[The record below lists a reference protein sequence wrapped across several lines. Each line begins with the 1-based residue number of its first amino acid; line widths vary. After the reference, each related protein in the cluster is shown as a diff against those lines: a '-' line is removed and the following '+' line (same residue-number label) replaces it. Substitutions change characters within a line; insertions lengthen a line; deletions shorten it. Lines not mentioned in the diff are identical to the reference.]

1 MPFGGFGKTQML
13 LVFPSVLLLC
23 LCPGALCSSGQ
34 KLVVL
39 PCDRPLFQSKL
50 SMCLSEFNRSLEQH
64 RFSQGCVWPDVKR
77 TYSVLKLCVDTWAR
91 GHWCSGVGTLVDDF
105 FKDVHLTY
113 FSECGRIQDPP
124 MTALVLMVAPLVI
137 STLLLP
143 ILCVYLTTKKQE

>member
-1 MPFGGFGKTQML
+1 ML

-23 LCPGALCSSGQ
+23 LCPGESLHPLLSHSSPLPLSSLTPSSPFQELYFFFIIFFTILFSVGVFVWCS
-34 KLVVL
+34 
-39 PCDRPLFQSKL
+39 
-50 SMCLSEFNRSLEQH
+50 
-64 RFSQGCVWPDVKR
+64 

-124 MTALVLMVAPLVI
+124 VTALVLMVAPLVI

-143 ILCVYLTTKKQE
+143 ILCVYLTTRKQE